1 VPWLTITNGAS
12 GTGNGT
18 VTFTAAANAGAA
30 RSGTLT
36 IAGQTFTAN
45 QAGSCAATLNPA
57 SLTIP
62 VAGGAGNQV
71 AVAIAPGCAWT
82 ATSNAP
88 WLTITNGASGT
99 GNGTVTFTA
108 AANAGAARSGTLTI
122 AGQTFTANQ
131 LANCAPSI
139 NPTSQSI
146 PIAGGAGNQ
155 VAVTVAA
162 GCAWTATSNVPW
174 ITITAGA
181 NGNGNGTVTYTVA
194 ANAGANRSGT
204 LTVAGLTLTVNQSGP
219 CNPSL
224 NPTSKNFNRNGGN
237 DDVDVHTGGG
247 CAWTAVSQVSW
258 IQITSGSSGTGDG
271 KVRYHVDPFQG
282 PGASRTGTII
292 IAGLTFTVTQSSQQP

>member
-1 VPWLTITNGAS
+1 
-12 GTGNGT
+12 
-18 VTFTAAANAGAA
+18 VTFTAAANSGGA

-45 QAGSCAATLNPA
+45 QAANCAATINPT
-57 SLTIP
+57 SQSIP
-62 VAGGAGNQV
+62 VGGSAGNQV
-71 AVAIAPGCAWT
+71 AVTIAAGCAWT

-88 WLTITNGASGT
+88 WLTITNGASGN

-108 AANAGAARSGTLTI
+108 AANSGGARSGTLTI

-131 LANCAPSI
+131 APNCAPSI

-146 PIAGGAGNQ
+146 PNAGGVGNQ

-162 GCAWTATSNVPW
+162 GCAWTATSNAPW

-181 NGNGNGTVTYTVA
+181 SGNGNGTVTYTVA

-204 LTVAGLTLTVNQSGP
+204 LTVAGLTLTVTQSGP

-224 NPTSKNFNRNGGN
+224 NPTSQSFNRNGGN
-237 DDVDVHTGGG
+237 GDVDVNNGGG

-258 IQITSGSSGTGDG
+258 IQITSGSPDTGNG
-271 KVRYHVDPFQG
+271 RVRYHVDTFA
-282 PGASRTGTII
+282 GAGTSRTGTII
-292 IAGLTFTVTQSSQQP
+292 IAGLTFTVTQSSQEP